1 MKKKVFLL
9 ADSSV
14 NLKSVY
20 ETLKDH
26 YEITWVYYHKNLKS
40 ELQALGCSNEN
51 LIFIGDKS
59 ISFFLKRL
67 INKVFGKFIN
77 LKINYERPLL
87 DNINLIDKKF
97 TPDLW
102 ITDTGSILS
111 KCKISCTKVTFKHG
125 VSYKNYFLNENIFQ
139 YDYVFIPGEYH
150 YKRILNQYP
159 NKNIEL
165 KKKLLIA
172 PSPKIYPFLIEKDRT
187 QDFKSFFEKYNIDIK
202 RKTVVLAPTFNAFN
216 DNRFLP
222 KNFGKESLA
231 LKKICEIITEDL
243 NYNFIIKPHHYHHNK
258 LSQKEFNFLNSLLNV
273 KIFKPNKYYDSIESD
288 KIFFLADIVITDISG
303 VGPACCFL
311 NKKMI
316 YLDPDENFDRT
327 KSDIEKELRPGFIW
341 NNLDELKN
349 ILLSYNNDDNLYEK
363 ERIKFKNKIFKYQ
376 SLNDLSIIKNQIKKI
391 LSN

>member
-26 YEITWVYYHKNLKS
+26 YEITWIYYHKNLKS

-111 KCKISCTKVTFKHG
+111 KCKIYLKQNNPLETDKVT
-125 VSYKNYFLNENIFQ
+125 
-139 YDYVFIPGEYH
+139 
-150 YKRILNQYP
+150 
-159 NKNIEL
+159 
-165 KKKLLIA
+165 
-172 PSPKIYPFLIEKDRT
+172 
-187 QDFKSFFEKYNIDIK
+187 
-202 RKTVVLAPTFNAFN
+202 
-216 DNRFLP
+216 
-222 KNFGKESLA
+222 
-231 LKKICEIITEDL
+231 KKINER
-243 NYNFIIKPHHYHHNK
+243 
-258 LSQKEFNFLNSLLNV
+258 
-273 KIFKPNKYYDSIESD
+273 KI
-288 KIFFLADIVITDISG
+288 
-303 VGPACCFL
+303 
-311 NKKMI
+311 
-316 YLDPDENFDRT
+316 
-327 KSDIEKELRPGFIW
+327 
-341 NNLDELKN
+341 
-349 ILLSYNNDDNLYEK
+349 
-363 ERIKFKNKIFKYQ
+363 
-376 SLNDLSIIKNQIKKI
+376 SIICN
-391 LSN
+391 